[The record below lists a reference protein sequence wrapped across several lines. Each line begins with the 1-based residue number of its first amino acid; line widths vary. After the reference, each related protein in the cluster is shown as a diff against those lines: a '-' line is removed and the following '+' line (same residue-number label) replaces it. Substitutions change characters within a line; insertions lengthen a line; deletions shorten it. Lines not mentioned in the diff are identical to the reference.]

1 MIDKIKSS
9 LPYIGTVLLFV
20 VLSFAYFSPVLK
32 NKTLLQMDNSHAIG
46 MAQELESF
54 EKETGET
61 SQWTNSAFSGM
72 PAYQI
77 KGDSSK
83 NIFSYIN
90 RVMRLALPY
99 HTVAILFLYLLG
111 FYIFLLS
118 LKMDWRFALIGALA
132 FGFGSYNLI
141 IIVAG
146 HITKAYTIALMA
158 PVIGGILYT
167 YNRNVWMGGIFTTVA
182 VGLQIAYNHVQV
194 TYYLALLILVLITS
208 RFVYA
213 ILHKTIQHFIKASL
227 VLLGA
232 ALLAVLPNITNL
244 WTTYEYGKYSIRGK
258 SELSNY
264 EGAAEHSGLDKDYAL
279 AWSLEPQGSWTLLI
293 PNAVGGASEAIA
305 NNPSALAEVE
315 DRFKETVGGQSQY
328 WGGRPFT
335 SGPVYA
341 GAVVCFLFMLGMFFY
356 GGPDKWWLVA
366 GTVLSLLLS
375 WGKHF
380 MPFTD
385 FMFYNFPLY
394 NKFRTVE
401 MAMLIASFT
410 IPTLGLLGLREVYKK
425 PQLIRE
431 ASWKFFA
438 AFGLTGGI
446 SLLFYLFPAV
456 FFNFISD
463 MELSSILQQ
472 KQQAMQEN
480 AAQAGQIS
488 SYFDGI
494 VYNLKVARATLFK
507 MDAFRSFAFIL
518 IASASVWFF
527 ATNKLSGKYLI
538 WGLGLLILVDHWG
551 VDKRYLNNEHFES
564 KRNVGREFALS
575 ESDKA
580 INSLKQ
586 DGDRVFTIYRDP
598 FKEVSTSYHHESI
611 GGYHGA
617 KLRRYQDLIDK
628 YLMNDLQILIGTLQ
642 SQSSEQELQNSLAN
656 MSVLNM
662 LNARFVVYSP
672 KAAPIINHSAFG
684 DAWFVKGIYPVD
696 APDGAIDA
704 LSYVPLKDKAVVNIS
719 EFDQLKDYKLD
730 DVSGSLELKSYKP
743 NQLLYDYSI
752 EQEQLAVFSQIYYP
766 KGWNAYVDGEK
777 VAIYRTNYILRAV
790 MLPQGEHTLEFRF
803 EPSSYRVG
811 QLISLISSLLI
822 LALIGWAALKLLKK
836 K

>member
-1 MIDKIKSS
+1 MIDKLKSS
-9 LPYIGTVLLFV
+9 LPYIGTVLLFI

-32 NKTLLQMDNSHAIG
+32 NKTLPQMDNSHAIG
-46 MAQELESF
+46 MAQELKIF

-90 RVMRLALPY
+90 RMMRLALPY
-99 HTVAILFLYLLG
+99 HTVAIMFLYLLG
-111 FYIFLLS
+111 FFLFMLS
-118 LKMDWRFALIGALA
+118 LKMDWRLALIGALA

-158 PVIGGILYT
+158 PVIGGVLYT
-167 YNRNVWMGGIFTTVA
+167 YNRNVWLGGIFTTIA
-182 VGLQIAYNHVQV
+182 LGLQIAYNHVQV
-194 TYYLALLILVLITS
+194 TYYLALLIIVLLVFRLA
-208 RFVYA
+208 YA
-213 ILHKTIQHFIKASL
+213 ILHKTIKHFTKASL

-232 ALLAVLPNITNL
+232 AFLALLPNITNL

-258 SELSNY
+258 SELTN
-264 EGAAEHSGLDKDYAL
+264 EAGVEEHSGLDKDYAL

-305 NNPSALAEVE
+305 NNPSALNHV
-315 DRFKETVGGQSQY
+315 DDQFKEAVGGQSQY

-356 GGPDKWWLVA
+356 RGPDRWWLFA
-366 GTVLSLLLS
+366 ATVFSLFLA
-375 WGKHF
+375 WGEHF
-380 MPFTD
+380 QPFTD

-401 MAMLIASFT
+401 MAMVIASFT
-410 IPTLGLLGLREVYKK
+410 IPTLGLLGLREVFKN

-431 ASWKFFA
+431 TNWKFFV

-456 FFNFISD
+456 FFSFISD
-463 MELSSILQQ
+463 IELSSILQQ
-472 KQQAMQEN
+472 KQQAIQQN
-480 AAQAGQIS
+480 AAQASQVS
-488 SYFDGI
+488 AYFDGI
-494 VYNLKVARATLFK
+494 VHNLKVARVSLFK
-507 MDAFRSFAFIL
+507 ADAFRSFAFIL
-518 IASASVWFF
+518 IASASVWFY
-527 ATNKLSGKYLI
+527 ATNKLTGKYLV

-551 VDKRYLNNEHFES
+551 VDKRYLNDEDFES
-564 KRNVGREFALS
+564 KRNIGREFVLNN
-575 ESDKA
+575 SDKA
-580 INSLKQ
+580 INEVKK
-586 DGDRVFTIYRDP
+586 DGDRVFTVYRDP
-598 FKEVSTSYHHESI
+598 FKEVTTSYHHESI

-617 KLRRYQDLIDK
+617 KLRRYQDLIEN
-628 YLMNDLQILIGTLQ
+628 YLGQDWQALVGVLQAQGG
-642 SQSSEQELQNSLAN
+642 EQEIQDKLAN
-656 MSVLNM
+656 MNVLNM

-672 KAAPIINHSAFG
+672 KAAPIINYSAMG
-684 DAWFVKGIYPVD
+684 DAWFVKDIYPVD

-704 LSYVPLKDKAVVNIS
+704 LSYVPLREKAVINIS
-719 EFDQLKDYKLD
+719 EFKNLEGYKLD
-730 DVSGSLELKSYKP
+730 SVSGNLNLKSYKP
-743 NQLLYDYSI
+743 NQLVYDYTI
-752 EQEQLAVFSQIYYP
+752 AQDQLAVFSQIYYP

-777 VAIYRTNYILRAV
+777 VDIYRANYVLRAV
-790 MLPQGEHTLEFRF
+790 LLPKGKHTLEFKF
-803 EPSSYRVG
+803 EPASFKAG
-811 QLISLISSLLI
+811 QIISLISSLLI
-822 LALIGWAALKLLKK
+822 LLLIGLAAFKILKK
-836 K
+836 E